1 MQKQRLPYHYYIPCL
16 PPVSDKDDGKSLA
29 SKLDG
34 NTLVI
39 GNKKLQDILE
49 ESAQSLGTSRN
60 GGGGEI
66 EEFLSTV
73 INKADGNEE
82 TDQN

>member
-1 MQKQRLPYHYYIPCL
+1 MIPSPTNESEL
-16 PPVSDKDDGKSLA
+16 VKDDGKSLV

-82 TDQN
+82 IYQN

>member
-1 MQKQRLPYHYYIPCL
+1 ML
-16 PPVSDKDDGKSLA
+16 DKDDRKSLA

-49 ESAQSLGTSRN
+49 ESAQSLGKSRN
-60 GGGGEI
+60 RGGGEI